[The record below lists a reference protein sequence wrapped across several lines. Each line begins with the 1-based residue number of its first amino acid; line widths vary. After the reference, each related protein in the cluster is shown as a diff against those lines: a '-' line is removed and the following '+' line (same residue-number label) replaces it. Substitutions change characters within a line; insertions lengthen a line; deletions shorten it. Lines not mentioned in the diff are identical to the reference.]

1 MQPTHIQTMTVEQF
15 DEWVYLPENITT
27 NYEYIGGDI
36 IPVVANNKSSMIAI
50 EVAFVI
56 KDYLRKNKLKGIVT
70 GSDGGYIIG
79 GERYIP
85 DVAYTSHE
93 KAPYALNIGYS
104 PVPPDLV
111 VEVISN
117 PANSA
122 EMNELLIKVPNYI
135 AEGIVIWVIDSVAAQ
150 VKVYEPQQAVKII
163 TADMTL
169 IGGTIFPD
177 FAVLVGDLFAE

>member
-1 MQPTHIQTMTVEQF
+1 MQPAHIQTMTVEQF

-27 NYEYIGGDI
+27 NYEYIGGEI
-36 IPVVANNKSSMIAI
+36 ISVVANNKSSTIAI

-93 KAPYALNIGYS
+93 KAPHALNVGYS
-104 PVPPDLV
+104 PIPPDLV

-135 AEGIVIWVIDSVAAQ
+135 AEGIVVWVIDPVAQQ
-150 VKVYEPQQAVKII
+150 VKVYEPQKAVKVL

-169 IGGTIFPD
+169 TGGAIFPD
-177 FAVLVGDLFAE
+177 FAVPVGNLFAE